1 MIRICIHCIRIETDE
16 NPIIHR
22 YVGHDAWH
30 CRWSG
35 SECVLIVPCLVLTCL
50 TWCLPQLWQVC
61 TTNMLLQQSNM
72 LWRLF
77 FPHGLPVGKWCNVS
91 LKSLCNIVYI
101 IWSRSRARH
110 PHIPKERR
118 GEQCILTHTIPYAL
132 GWRVG
137 GPESLYT
144 LHSHLV
150 NWFDHRCPN
159 FSATVSSFVHHWACL
174 HCRSFLC
181 KGGGSA
187 SSFWSN
193 TFGRNNPD
201 CQGPNNK

>member
-1 MIRICIHCIRIETDE
+1 MIRICIHCITGCIRIETDE

-35 SECVLIVPCLVLTCL
+35 SECVLTVPCLVLTCL

-61 TTNMLLQQSNM
+61 TTNMLFQQSNM

-77 FPHGLPVGKWCNVS
+77 FSHVLPVGKWCNVS

-110 PHIPKERR
+110 PPARHCRGHHIPKERR
-118 GEQCILTHTIPYAL
+118 GEQPYNPIHIGVE
-132 GWRVG
+132 GWRTWK
-137 GPESLYT
+137 PIYPT
-144 LHSHLV
+144 
-150 NWFDHRCPN
+150 
-159 FSATVSSFVHHWACL
+159 
-174 HCRSFLC
+174 
-181 KGGGSA
+181 
-187 SSFWSN
+187 
-193 TFGRNNPD
+193 
-201 CQGPNNK
+201 